1 MWPLVCVFRK
11 TLRRSQAFAQNSRKG
26 NSRKGREGKKV
37 IAQSRSNCIRLNIL
51 FDCFSYE
58 QIKNKMAASEEE
70 LFIAVQRYTVV
81 FDKSNKD
88 FNRKD
93 ERL

>member
-1 MWPLVCVFRK
+1 MWPLACVFRK
-11 TLRRSQAFAQNSRKG
+11 PLRKIHV
-26 NSRKGREGKKV
+26 RETHVREEKEKKKKLIV
-37 IAQSRSNCIRLNIL
+37 QSRSNCIRLNIL

>member
-1 MWPLVCVFRK
+1 MWPLACVFRK
-11 TLRRSQAFAQNSRKG
+11 PLHKIHV
-26 NSRKGREGKKV
+26 REEKEKKKKV

-58 QIKNKMAASEEE
+58 QIKNKMAANEEE
-70 LFIAVQRYTVV
+70 LFIAVQRYPVV
-81 FDKSNKD
+81 FDKSKKD
-88 FNRKD
+88 FDRKD